1 MFTEIF
7 KAIFFTSLIGT
18 VLAAV
23 LMLVKLI
30 TKKYFSSGWHYY
42 MWLVVL
48 LVMVLPVRFNL
59 PERAQP
65 VQNKET
71 VSKASDMPT
80 YQIVWRHIETSEI
93 VSKNKIQEANN
104 SIEDLKNFVES
115 KIDIISFA
123 WFAIAVLL
131 LSAKVSGY
139 ILFRCRIM
147 RNSENFSCPELKNFT
162 KRKVIVR
169 KSSIT
174 RSPIMMGIFKPV
186 LVLPDVLLTSEQLD
200 NILAHE
206 MTHFRRNDILYKWF
220 VAFVKCIHWFNPM
233 TYFVSRQ
240 VNIWCEISCDLAVVE
255 QMNKEEEISYINTIL
270 ALLSTGKSKNIPL
283 TTGMLGSKE
292 ALKRRFLMI
301 KNKNSIR
308 GKAKLV
314 SGVVAAAVL
323 VSTIGVS
330 GVVAGNMFDSGDTIV
345 GKANGKVAAEADSD
359 NTEPDVVYEADNA
372 TGIEVELPKM
382 QENEEHSGEYSYIY
396 IEDAITSEIAED
408 EEPKIV
414 WPCPSSN
421 RIIATFNTRVHPVTG
436 EEIKH
441 DGIDIRAEVGED
453 VVAAI
458 GGKVTK
464 AGWDASNGKTVVIS
478 KGNVE
483 ILYAHLSKINV
494 EVGDIVTAGQVVAKS
509 GNTGKSVG
517 PHLHFELIID
527 GENVDPQLYQ

>member
-1 MFTEIF
+1 MFAEIF
-7 KAIFFTSLIGT
+7 KAIFFTSLIGSI
-18 VLAAV
+18 LAAV
-23 LMLVKLI
+23 LMSVKPI
-30 TKKYFSSGWHYY
+30 TKRYFSSSWHYY

-48 LVMVLPVRFNL
+48 LVMVLPVRFSL
-59 PERAQP
+59 PWAAQADLGSEM
-65 VQNKET
+65 VQDTEKQQTNR
-71 VSKASDMPT
+71 
-80 YQIVWRHIETSEI
+80 IVWQNIEVAEIISEA
-93 VSKNKIQEANN
+93 E
-104 SIEDLKNFVES
+104 LKEVDNGIKDFTNFVES
-115 KIDIISFA
+115 KTDIISFI

-131 LSAKVSGY
+131 LSVKVSGY
-139 ILFRCRIM
+139 ILFRRRIM
-147 RNSENFSCPELKNFT
+147 RDSENFSCPELKNFT

-301 KNKNSIR
+301 KNKKSIR

-330 GVVAGNMFDSGDTIV
+330 GVA
-345 GKANGKVAAEADSD
+345 ANDVLGGGETAAAAETKLSAETAAYTNVIK
-359 NTEPDVVYEADNA
+359 NTTISEDLKSASVVDVEKTQIQAAKKIEGTDMAEAA
-372 TGIEVELPKM
+372 SS
-382 QENEEHSGEYSYIY
+382 NEI
-396 IEDAITSEIAED
+396 
-408 EEPKIV
+408 KLV
-414 WPCPSSN
+414 WPCLSSN
-421 RIIATFNTRVHPVTG
+421 RITFKYGSRVHPVTG

-441 DGIDIRAEVGED
+441 NGIDINAKIGED
-453 VVAAI
+453 IVAAI
-458 GGKVTK
+458 DGKVTK
-464 AGWDASNGKTVVIS
+464 AGWDAGNGMTVVIS
-478 KGNVE
+478 EGNVE

-494 EVGDIVTAGQVVAKS
+494 EVGDVVTAGQVVAKS
-509 GNTGKSVG
+509 GNTGKSTG
-517 PHLHFELIID
+517 PHLHFEVKVD
-527 GENVDPQLYQ
+527 GVYVDPQSYDYE